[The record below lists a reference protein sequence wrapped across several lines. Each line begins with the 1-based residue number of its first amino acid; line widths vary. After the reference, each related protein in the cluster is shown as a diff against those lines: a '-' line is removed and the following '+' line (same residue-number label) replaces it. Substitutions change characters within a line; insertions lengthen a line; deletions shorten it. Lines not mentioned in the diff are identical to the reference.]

1 MGSLLF
7 SDLSSTRWGKEL
19 FFGFMQAK
27 EILFSSCNEQHVCK
41 ALPYSSVH
49 LLPCTD
55 PELNYFQQT
64 LSSRFYPFKHN
75 LLCLRTFLQA
85 NRDIQLSIPNIGN
98 QVNLQVLSTQSSLV
112 SPHYLSSQSNQLSQ
126 VKPTFKL
133 SEPCPF
139 NENFSDTAQIL
150 RCSRP
155 RIYVLPSVS
164 VVHPSVRR

>member
-1 MGSLLF
+1 MCF
-7 SDLSSTRWGKEL
+7 D
-19 FFGFMQAK
+19 FMQAK
-27 EILFSSCNEQHVCK
+27 EILFSCCSDQNVCK
-41 ALPYSSVH
+41 ALPYLSVN
-49 LLPCTD
+49 LVPYTD
-55 PELNYFQQT
+55 PELDYFKQT
-64 LSSRFYPFKHN
+64 LSSPFYPFKHS

-85 NRDIQLSIPNIGN
+85 IHDIQLSIPNIDN
-98 QVNLQVLSTQSSLV
+98 QAILQVLTTQSSLV
-112 SPHYLSSQSNQLSQ
+112 SPHYLPSQSNQLSQ